1 MKINRKEQQ
10 LIKDLLAWCRIDDS
24 PEVGGV
30 FWDLTM
36 KLEGRDLDET
46 YNRIKF
52 EKVNTRGETKVYTA
66 HSPASISIVIGD

>member
-10 LIKDLLAWCRIDDS
+10 LIYDLLAWCCAENVS
-24 PEVGGV
+24 AANNVL
-30 FWDLTM
+30 WDLTM

-52 EKVNTRGETKVYTA
+52 KKTNRRGETKVYGSDSVA
-66 HSPASISIVIGD
+66 DISIVIGD